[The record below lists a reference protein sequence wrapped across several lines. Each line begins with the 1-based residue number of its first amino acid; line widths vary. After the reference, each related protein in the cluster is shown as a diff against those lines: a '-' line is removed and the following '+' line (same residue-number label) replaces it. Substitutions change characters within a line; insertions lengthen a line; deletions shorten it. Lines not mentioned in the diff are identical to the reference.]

1 MSGNATTNDLWSAL
15 SQASNQDVHKFMV
28 SQTLLASPPGVFLTL
43 PQKDP
48 WIRKIGFPVLTVAEE
63 PGQISIRQNRFLS
76 TGDAKPE
83 EDVTTWWIPLGIKS
97 GPRLADVD
105 SRALVSKSDTIAGVG
120 QDSFY
125 KINKDLSGFYRTNYP
140 ADRLAKLGQSL
151 DLLSTEDKIGLI
163 GDAAALAVSGEGT
176 SAALLA
182 LLEGFKGEENYLL
195 VPSTFIRAFELLL
208 TVFIPGF
215 GHRFRRLSQICALS
229 FRRMTQ

>member
-1 MSGNATTNDLWSAL
+1 MPLQMIFGQLSAKL
-15 SQASNQDVHKFMV
+15 RTRTSIV
-28 SQTLLASPPGVFLTL
+28 SWWVKRHPNIISLRLINVV
-43 PQKDP
+43 KDP
-48 WIRKIGFPVLTVAEE
+48 WIRKIGFPVVTVAEE

-83 EDVTTWWIPLGIKS
+83 EDETTWWIPLGIKP
-97 GPRLADVD
+97 GTNKREVN
-105 SRALVSKSDTIAGVG
+105 SRALVSKSDTVSGVG

-125 KINKDLSGFYRTNYP
+125 KINKDFSGFYRTNYP

-182 LLEGFKGEENYLL
+182 LLEGFKGEQNYLL
-195 VPSTFIRAFELLL
+195 VFFLRNFFSKI
-208 TVFIPGF
+208 
-215 GHRFRRLSQICALS
+215 LSSHSNSS
-229 FRRMTQ
+229 F